1 MTTARLGALW
11 TALPA
16 TTRGILLMLFSTL
29 AFSSMHA
36 LIRYISA
43 DLHTFQIALFRN
55 FFGVLVIL
63 PWFLRYGLAPL
74 RTQRLGLHGL
84 RALLNVCAMFA
95 FFGALALTP
104 IAQVTALGFSAPI
117 FATLLSILILREVV
131 RLRRWSAIVIGFLGT
146 MVILRPGIEAIELG
160 SALTLLSAFLWGLT
174 LIVIRVLG
182 RTEASITTTSY
193 MVINLTLLSLIPAIL
208 VWRWP
213 SAETWALLVAIGVLG
228 TLAQFA
234 VAEAL
239 KEAETS
245 AVMPFDFFKL
255 IWAALL
261 GYLLFAEVP
270 GPFIWLGGAMI
281 FAAATYIAYR
291 ENQVARAEAAQAAE
305 RAKADEAKLKG
316 PV

>member
-1 MTTARLGALW
+1 MTARLAAFW
-11 TALPA
+11 TDLPG
-16 TTRGILLMLFSTL
+16 TSRGIVLMLLSTL
-29 AFSSMHA
+29 AFSIMHA

-43 DLHTFQIALFRN
+43 DLHTFQIALLRN

-74 RTQRLGLHGL
+74 RTQRLGMHGL
-84 RALLNVCAMFA
+84 RAVINVCAMFA
-95 FFGALALTP
+95 FFGALALAP
-104 IAQVTALGFSAPI
+104 IAEVTALGFSAPI
-117 FATLLSILILREVV
+117 FAALLSILILREVV

-146 MVILRPGIEAIELG
+146 LVILRPGFETIDLG

-193 MVINLTLLSLIPAIL
+193 MVILMSLLSLVPAIF

-213 SAETWALLVAIGVLG
+213 SAELWGLLVAIGVLG
-228 TLAQFA
+228 TLGQFA
-234 VAEAL
+234 VAQSL
-239 KEAETS
+239 KEAETG

-270 GPFIWLGGAMI
+270 GPFIWLGGAII
-281 FAAATYIAYR
+281 FAASTYIAYR
-291 ENQVARAEAAQAAE
+291 ENQVARAEAAERKRAAE
-305 RAKADEAKLKG
+305 ARLEG